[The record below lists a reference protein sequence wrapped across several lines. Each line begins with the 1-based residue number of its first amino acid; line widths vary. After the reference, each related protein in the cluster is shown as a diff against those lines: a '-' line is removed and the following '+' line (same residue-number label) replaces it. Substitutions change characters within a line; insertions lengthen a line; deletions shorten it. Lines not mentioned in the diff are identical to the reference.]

1 MLRRFLPALLS
12 LGLLFVGCDDG
23 EDPPVEDDDAG
34 GGGGM
39 DAEPPPD
46 PDAVRREITANLAQT
61 VILPTL
67 REFATAATAL
77 EEATATL
84 ESDPSTANREAA
96 QAAWRDAMAV
106 WQQAEMMQI
115 GPAGMGGTECP
126 VVGGTDLRDEIYSW
140 DLTSECRIDQ
150 ETVDETYADVDALA
164 GELVNVRG
172 LDAIEY
178 LLFVED
184 GSNDCSSLSPINA
197 EGSWAA
203 LGDAEVT
210 ARRAAYAHAAAT
222 LVARQATALRD
233 QWEPDD
239 GGFAT
244 DLATAGQDGS
254 AYSRAQ
260 AAFNDLGGAM
270 LYLDV
275 ATRDMKLAEPAGI
288 AGCMED
294 TCFDSLEHPHARVS
308 LASILANVRGFQ
320 RLFLGEQPGTE
331 GQGWDDLLIEVGA
344 EDLATDLTEAIAA
357 AVSALEALGTDSLE
371 EAVTSDASAVM
382 AAYEAVGM
390 AQRLF
395 KTDVFTVLDIEPTT
409 CRIGDND

>member
-1 MLRRFLPALLS
+1 MLCRTLPTLLAVSLAL
-12 LGLLFVGCDDG
+12 VGCGGDSAT
-23 EDPPVEDDDAG
+23 DDAG
-34 GGGGM
+34 GGGDM
-39 DAEPPPD
+39 DSDTPPD
-46 PDAVRREITANLAQT
+46 LEAVRRGITANLAEA

-67 REFATAATAL
+67 RDFATAATAL

-84 ESDPSTANREAA
+84 DADPSAANRETA

-126 VVGGTDLRDEIYSW
+126 VVGGMDLRDQIYSW

-150 ETVDETYADVDALA
+150 ETVDETYADVDALGA
-164 GELVNVRG
+164 ELVNVRG
-172 LDAIEY
+172 LDALEY
-178 LLFVED
+178 LLFVPD
-184 GSNDCSSLSPINA
+184 GSNSCSSLSPINA

-222 LVARQATALRD
+222 LIARQATSLRD
-233 QWEPDD
+233 LWEPDE

-254 AYSRAQ
+254 AYSRSQ
-260 AAFNDLGGAM
+260 SAFNDMGGAM
-270 LYLDV
+270 LYLDI

-288 AGCMED
+288 AGCMEA
-294 TCFDSLEHPHARVS
+294 TCFDSLEHPHAHVS
-308 LASILANVRGFQ
+308 VASVIANVRGFQ
-320 RLFLGEQPGTE
+320 RLFLGEQPGTV

-357 AVSALEALGTDSLE
+357 AIAALEALGTDDLT
-371 EAVTSDASAVM
+371 EAVTSDAAAVM
-382 AAYEAVGM
+382 AAYEAVGA

>member
-1 MLRRFLPALLS
+1 MLRRTLPTLLAVSLALL
-12 LGLLFVGCDDG
+12 GCDGDS
-23 EDPPVEDDDAG
+23 PVEDDDAG

-39 DAEPPPD
+39 DAETPPD
-46 PDAVRREITANLAQT
+46 LEAVRREITANLAEA

-77 EEATATL
+77 EAATAAL
-84 ESDPSTANREAA
+84 ETDPSDANREAA
-96 QAAWRDAMAV
+96 QAAWRVATAS
-106 WQQAEMMQI
+106 WQQAEMMRI

-126 VVGGTDLRDEIYSW
+126 VVGGMDLRDEIYSW

-150 ETVDETYADVDALA
+150 ETVEQSYVDLDVLGA
-164 GELVNVRG
+164 ELVNVRG

-178 LLFVED
+178 LLFAAD
-184 GSNDCSSLSPINA
+184 GSNDCSELSPINA
-197 EGSWAA
+197 EGTWAA
-203 LGDAEVT
+203 LGDAEVGT
-210 ARRAAYAHAAAT
+210 RRAAYAHAAAT
-222 LVARQATALRD
+222 LVARQATSLRD
-233 QWEPDD
+233 LWEPTG

-254 AYSRAQ
+254 AYTRSQ
-260 AAFNDLGGAM
+260 TAFNDMGGAM

-275 ATRDMKLAEPAGI
+275 ATRDMKLGEPAGI
-288 AGCMED
+288 SGCMEA

-308 LASILANVRGFQ
+308 LASIRANLLGFQ
-320 RLFLGEQPGTE
+320 RLFLGEQPGTV
-331 GQGWDDLLIEVGA
+331 GQGWDDLLVEVGA
-344 EDLATDLTEAIAA
+344 EDLASDLADAIAA
-357 AVSALEALGTDSLE
+357 AITALEALGTDDLA
-371 EAVTSDASAVM
+371 EAVTADAAAVM
-382 AAYEAVGM
+382 TAYEAVGE